1 VVAIST
7 GSLDIWSIIV
17 SIGLFLLGMHL
28 LEQGLQGIGSKS
40 LKQFL
45 QAQTNSPLKGVF
57 TGTVVTAFLQSSSL
71 VGLIVLAFVGAGM
84 LEMRNALG
92 VTLGSNLG
100 TTVTGWMLAVLGFK
114 LDLAKF
120 YQPLVAIGAFVTVFL
135 PAGHRPYYLGNLVL
149 GLGLLLMG
157 LGTLITSLENLVPQL
172 DTNILRG
179 QSLLVYCLV
188 GTVLTALVQSSS
200 VIMMVILSA
209 LHAGVITVNEAIPIA
224 IGSNVGTTSTVLLGA
239 LEGLVEKRR
248 VAYAHFIFN
257 LTTAIVALL
266 CLPMF
271 VYIIRNVFGISDP
284 LFMLVVFHS
293 LFNLLGILLFL
304 PLLDPFIVL
313 LNWMAPERNTELF
326 ATAYI
331 HKVSSAVADGAIEA
345 VRKELTRMLFNA
357 IRLNM
362 HSFQIHTHA
371 VFDANSELLAGEPLR
386 YVTRYE
392 QEYKLLKQTESE
404 VLGYTYAIQR
414 NAKEEEDLRLVTQL
428 NHAVR
433 NATYAA
439 KFIKDIGHNLADFR
453 VSPSGTVHDL
463 YANFCLYVTGN
474 YHGLVTLM
482 ALPAGSHTANEYIEL
497 YRQVRRGYEWY
508 LNEIYMVVGADK
520 HLNHEIA
527 NLLNINRATYLS
539 TTALFEAVR
548 VLLNLEEDILAGV
561 QTIPQPRKILNQE
574 SQ

>member
-1 VVAIST
+1 MVAISI
-7 GSLDIWSIIV
+7 GSLDLWSIIV

-92 VTLGSNLG
+92 VILGSNLG

-120 YQPLVAIGAFVTVFL
+120 YQPLVAVGAFVTVFL
-135 PAGHRPYYLGNLVL
+135 PAGHRPYYLGNLIL

-172 DTNILRG
+172 DTTILRG
-179 QSLLVYCLV
+179 QGLLVYCLI
-188 GTVLTALVQSSS
+188 GAVLTALVQSSS
-200 VIMMVILSA
+200 VVMMVILSA
-209 LHAGVITVNEAIPIA
+209 LYAGVITVNEAIPVA

-239 LEGLVEKRR
+239 LDGLVEKRR
-248 VAYAHFIFN
+248 VAYAHLMFN

-266 CLPMF
+266 CLPIF
-271 VYIIRNVFGISDP
+271 VYIIHNVFGITDP

-293 LFNLLGILLFL
+293 LFNLLGIGLFL

-313 LNWMAPERNTELF
+313 LNWMAPERNAGLF

-331 HKVSSAVADGAIEA
+331 HKVPSTVPDGAIEA

-371 VFDANSELLAGEPLR
+371 VFDEDSELLAGEPLR

-414 NAKEEEDLRLVTQL
+414 DAKEEEDLRLVTQL

-439 KFIKDIGHNLADFR
+439 KFIKDIRHNLDAFR

-463 YANFCLYVTGN
+463 YASFCLYVTGN

-482 ALPAGSHTANEYIEL
+482 ALPVSSNTANEYIEL

-508 LNEIYMVVGADK
+508 LNEIYTVVGADK

-527 NLLNINRATYLS
+527 NLLNINRAAYLS
-539 TTALFEAVR
+539 TTALFEAVG
-548 VLLNLEEDILAGV
+548 VLLNLEDDILAGV
-561 QTIPQPRKILNQE
+561 QTIPLPRKILNQE

>member
-7 GSLDIWSIIV
+7 GTLDLWSIVV
-17 SIGLFLLGMHL
+17 SIGIFLLGMHL
-28 LEQGLQGIGSKS
+28 LEQGLQGIGSKT

-57 TGTVVTAFLQSSSL
+57 TGTLVTAFLQSSSL

-92 VTLGSNLG
+92 VILGSNLG

-114 LDLAKF
+114 LDLARF
-120 YQPLVAIGAFVTVFL
+120 YQPLVAIGAFLTVFL
-135 PAGHRPYYLGNLVL
+135 PAGRRPYYLGNLVL

-157 LGTLITSLENLVPQL
+157 LGTLITSLENLVPQV
-172 DTNILRG
+172 DTAILRG
-179 QSLLVYCLV
+179 QGLLVYCLI
-188 GTVLTALVQSSS
+188 GALLTALVQSSS
-200 VIMMVILSA
+200 VVMMVVLSA
-209 LHAGVITVNEAIPIA
+209 LHAGVISVTEAIPIA
-224 IGSNVGTTSTVLLGA
+224 IGSNIGTTSTVLLGA
-239 LEGLVEKRR
+239 VDGLVEKRR
-248 VAYAHFIFN
+248 VAYAHLIFN
-257 LTTAIVALL
+257 LLTAIVALL
-266 CLPMF
+266 CLPLF
-271 VYIIRNVFGISDP
+271 VFIIHNVFGASDP
-284 LFMLVVFHS
+284 LFVLVLFHS
-293 LFNLLGILLFL
+293 LFNFLGILIFL
-304 PLLDPFIVL
+304 PFLDPFIGL
-313 LNWMAPERNTELF
+313 LNWMAPERSLTPG

-331 HKVSSAVADGAIEA
+331 HKVSSSVPDGAIEA

-362 HSFQIHTHA
+362 HSFHIHAHA
-371 VFDANSELLAGEPLR
+371 VFDENSELLAGEPLR
-386 YVTRYE
+386 YVARYE

-414 NAKEEEDLRLVTQL
+414 DAKEEEDLRLVTQL

-439 KFIKDIGHNLADFR
+439 KFIKDIRHNVDEFR
-453 VSPSGTVHDL
+453 VSPSGTIHDL
-463 YANFCLYVTGN
+463 YASFCLYVTGN
-474 YHGLVTLM
+474 YHGLATLM
-482 ALPAGSHTANEYIEL
+482 AVPSSSNIANEYVEL

-508 LNEIYMVVGADK
+508 LNEIYTVVGADK

-527 NLLNINRATYLS
+527 NLLNINRAAYLS

-561 QTIPQPRKILNQE
+561 QTIPQPRKILKQE